1 MYHMSSVSCA
11 KNGAI
16 IWHCRT
22 NNLRQQSREA
32 TVAGSQAGNI
42 PPMGYGYEV
51 SFVVVKG
58 SQRKPYQLASS
69 VEMNL
74 PTCSSSEQQ
83 RSTGFL
89 SHV

>member
-51 SFVVVKG
+51 
-58 SQRKPYQLASS
+58 
-69 VEMNL
+69 
-74 PTCSSSEQQ
+74 T
-83 RSTGFL
+83 
-89 SHV
+89 